1 MIQIVDIQH
10 NLKVFKLSYRPPPKK
25 KKNHQKTN
33 YLRYNKDYSIL
44 QKKMLFA
51 DILSRFRFN

>member
-10 NLKVFKLSYRPPPKK
+10 NLKAFKHSYRPPPKK
-25 KKNHQKTN
+25 TPKNNHF
-33 YLRYNKDYSIL
+33 RYNKEYSIL
-44 QKKMLFA
+44 QKIMLFA